1 MLAEVNINYAH
12 LNNFIRSIMDK
23 KDRPIGVFDSGI
35 GGLTVLKE
43 IIKELPNE
51 GTIYL
56 GDTARVPYGI
66 RSPETVIRY
75 SLECMRFLVKKDIKL
90 LVVACNTASAIS
102 IHAMRKESPVP
113 VIGVIGPGAMA
124 AIKASAK
131 RKIGVIGTE
140 TTIKSRTYL
149 KAIKKIDS
157 DVHVISKPCPLF
169 VPLVEEGWVEGKIV
183 THAAL
188 KYLSGFKRKGIDT
201 LLLGC
206 THYPLLKNTLSKVM
220 GDGVRLI
227 DSAVET
233 VKKVR
238 RTLSN
243 LKIKNNTG
251 KKPQREFYVTDFP
264 ERFIKVGER
273 FLGQKIEHMEKV
285 TVGN

>member
-1 MLAEVNINYAH
+1 MNM
-12 LNNFIRSIMDK
+12 SK

-43 IIKELPNE
+43 IIKELPDE
-51 GTIYL
+51 DTIYL

-75 SLECMRFLVKKDIKL
+75 SLENARFLFSKDIKL

-102 IHAMRKESPVP
+102 IWDIRKESPVP

-124 AIKASAK
+124 AIKASANQ
-131 RKIGVIGTE
+131 KIGVIGTE
-140 TTIKSRTYL
+140 TTIKSLTYL

-157 DVHVISKPCPLF
+157 DVQVYSVPCPLF
-169 VPLVEEGWVEGKIV
+169 VSLAEEGWVNGEIAILV
-183 THAAL
+183 AR
-188 KYLSGFKRKGIDT
+188 KYLSHLKNKGIDT

-206 THYPLLKNTLSKVM
+206 THYPLLKDTLAQVM
-220 GDGVRLI
+220 GNGVTLV

-238 RTLSN
+238 RFLS
-243 LKIKNNTG
+243 KYHIKCSGNQ
-251 KKPQREFYVTDFP
+251 KPFREFYVTDSP

-273 FLGQKIEHMEKV
+273 FIGQKIRNIRKV
-285 TVGN
+285 AVSG